1 MGEYMRVISSVL
13 LVVVAL
19 LVFVDP
25 ALAEETAGSLV
36 GGSGGA
42 AIIGMAIAVVGG
54 ALSQSK
60 AISVALESIARNPGA
75 AGQMFLPWLL
85 ALVFIESLVIYALVI
100 ALKIVGII

>member
-1 MGEYMRVISSVL
+1 MRVISSVL

-25 ALAEETAGSLV
+25 ALAETADSLA
-36 GGSGGA
+36 GGSSGA

-54 ALSQSK
+54 AFSQSK

-75 AGQMFLPWLL
+75 AGEMKLPWLL